1 MKLNNISINALSILW
16 HNHSKTTRSAC
27 SLHCVYLPL
36 KNQSQISKQPW
47 HQRLKNTQ
55 FWMAESIFALMT
67 FSPMVF
73 SRKHW
78 FFQIIGLYQF
88 WARMILTSYTTFK
101 PLSTNNP
108 RLTPW
113 KHQKTAGGTLAHHA
127 CASHITQKHLWQIL
141 PSKTFCLKTFYHLAK
156 KSKFVIHWKK

>member
-1 MKLNNISINALSILW
+1 MSISIQKIKPRYQSSKEIMKLNNISINALSILW
-16 HNHSKTTRSAC
+16 HNHSKTTCSAC
-27 SLHCVYLPL
+27 SLHCAYLPL

-88 WARMILTSYTTFK
+88 WARMILTSYTIFK

-108 RLTPW
+108 RLYT
-113 KHQKTAGGTLAHHA
+113 
-127 CASHITQKHLWQIL
+127 
-141 PSKTFCLKTFYHLAK
+141 LKTSENRRWNTGSPCLCIPYHPETSLANLAK
-156 KSKFVIHWKK
+156 

>member
-1 MKLNNISINALSILW
+1 MSISIQKIKPRYQSSQEIMKLNNISINALSILW

-36 KNQSQISKQPW
+36 KNQSHISKQPW

-108 RLTPW
+108 RLYT
-113 KHQKTAGGTLAHHA
+113 
-127 CASHITQKHLWQIL
+127 
-141 PSKTFCLKTFYHLAK
+141 LKTSENRRWNTGSPCLCIPYHPETSLANLAK
-156 KSKFVIHWKK
+156 